1 MLDKNGDGF
10 VTAEEAR
17 DFFAGSDERCVFPTI
32 IIIIIKLTFSTKIIF
47 FCQVEGRAGGRDQKL
62 RQRYGKNKFPN
73 INKRKTNTV
82 SDGNG
87 SLDKSEFRAMWEFL
101 KGGSEELEA
110 IREDF
115 QRLDL
120 DGNGYISRV
129 SQENTLMFPG
139 KKIARIF

>member
-1 MLDKNGDGF
+1 MKAELEAVIKNCDKGTEKNCQ
-10 VTAEEAR
+10 TN
-17 DFFAGSDERCVFPTI
+17 
-32 IIIIIKLTFSTKIIF
+32 IIK
-47 FCQVEGRAGGRDQKL
+47 R
-62 RQRYGKNKFPN
+62 KN
-73 INKRKTNTV
+73 IV

-129 SQENTLMFPG
+129 SQRNT
-139 KKIARIF
+139 

>member
-1 MLDKNGDGF
+1 M
-10 VTAEEAR
+10 
-17 DFFAGSDERCVFPTI
+17 
-32 IIIIIKLTFSTKIIF
+32 
-47 FCQVEGRAGGRDQKL
+47 
-62 RQRYGKNKFPN
+62 
-73 INKRKTNTV
+73 
-82 SDGNG
+82 
-87 SLDKSEFRAMWEFL
+87 DKSEFRAMWEFL

-139 KKIARIF
+139 GENSTRFLITNYCTFIEANRVEM